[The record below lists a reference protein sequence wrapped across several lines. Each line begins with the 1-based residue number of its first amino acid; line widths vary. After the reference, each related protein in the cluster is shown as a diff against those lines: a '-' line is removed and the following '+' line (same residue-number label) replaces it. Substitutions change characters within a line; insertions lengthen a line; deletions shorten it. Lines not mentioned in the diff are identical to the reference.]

1 MMEPTLEPRRL
12 PSINAGEGAIMGL
25 PRLSLLSEDDE
36 IPILRIN
43 LHKMS

>member
-1 MMEPTLEPRRL
+1 MEPILDGEPRRL

-36 IPILRIN
+36 IP
-43 LHKMS
+43 